1 VVTFADMLDADAR
14 SRALNQEERDYIIR
28 GQAARYLNTD
38 KANEL
43 YNSIGVQIARDFGF
57 I

>member
-1 VVTFADMLDADAR
+1 MLDADAR

-43 YNSIGVQIARDFGF
+43 YNSIGVQIAQDFGF